1 MPDSFDVVI
10 LGGGPGGYVAALRA
24 AQLGAKTAIVEKD
37 RLGGTCLVRG
47 CIPTKALLQSSE
59 LYSLAKS
66 GAEFGVITGALS
78 FDWAAAQKRK
88 TAVVDQLVKG
98 VEGLLKAGGITVY
111 RGAARLGGKG
121 VVSVGGDTIQAK
133 DIVIATGSAVA
144 RIPLKGAEH
153 TIDSDQILELK
164 EMPSRLAVIGGGVV
178 GMEFAAMFAMLGSKV
193 TVFEMLPQV
202 LPMVDADLVNV
213 YAKHLAGLGGTIHTN
228 SKVAEVAKLKGALQV
243 RFSEGGEG
251 GSVDADQVLLAVGR
265 APYTEGLGAEEAGV
279 KLERGRVVVDEHLRT
294 TAPGVWAIGDVIGG
308 IMLAHVASYEGVCA
322 VENIAGHT
330 QRTPD
335 YHAAPNCIYTDPE
348 IAHVGLGEKEAKEKG
363 LDVKIGK
370 FPFAASGRALTLGQS
385 EGFVK
390 VVADSS
396 SGRILGAHIIGPRAT
411 DLIAEATL
419 AVQNGLTMEQLDLT
433 IHAHPT
439 LPEALMEAAL
449 AAQGRAIHIANRRTA
464 ASAPPPALRATSPA
478 SGEDE
483 STPSPAVR
491 ATSPASGEDTAA
503 ASVTPPAVRATS
515 PTSGEDESTP
525 SPAVRAT
532 SPHSGE
538 DNVQVVASVKPP
550 KSPPPHIAITAKGLE
565 LTKGNRDYLLGL
577 HRQMQF
583 IRRFEERTQEQY
595 TKAKI
600 GGYCHLNIGEEAT
613 VVGGILSLKLSDYIF
628 TSYRE
633 HGHAIARGI
642 DPKAVMA
649 ELFGKETGTSH
660 GRGGSMHMFDA
671 DLRFMGGYGI
681 VGGHLPLAVGGG
693 FAVRYKK
700 AKDVVFCMFGDGA
713 TNIGAFHESLN
724 FAKVFKL
731 PVVWFCINNRYG
743 MGTPVEASSAVAD
756 IYKKAC
762 AYDMESIQIDGMNLR
777 EVLLKT
783 SEVVE
788 KTRADSEPRFIEALC
803 YRFKGHSV
811 VDPDKY
817 RSLEDKER
825 YRKADPIVAFE
836 HELEKAKLADEE
848 YFKKVR
854 MEVDAEVQ
862 HVIRYADESPDPKTE
877 DLYRFTYAGEWEDR
891 PELRGDPL

>member
-1 MPDSFDVVI
+1 MADSSFDVVI

-59 LYSLAKS
+59 LYSLAKG
-66 GAEFGVITGALS
+66 GAEFGLVTDSIA
-78 FDWAAAQKRK
+78 FDWSVAQKRK

-98 VEGLLKAGGITVY
+98 VEGLLKAGGVTTF
-111 RGAARLGGKG
+111 RGAARLTGKG
-121 VVSVGGDTIQAK
+121 TVTVGNDVIKAK
-133 DIVIATGSAVA
+133 DIVIATGSAIS

-164 EMPSRLAVIGGGVV
+164 DVPKRLAVIGGGVV
-178 GMEFAAMFAMLGSKV
+178 GMEFAAMFAALGSKV
-193 TVFEMLPQV
+193 TVLEMLPQV

-213 YAKHLAGLGGTIHTN
+213 YTKHLAGIGGAIHTN
-228 SKVAEVAKLKGALQV
+228 SKVAEVVKSKGGLQV

-251 GSVDADQVLLAVGR
+251 GALDADQVLLAVGR
-265 APYTEGLGAEEAGV
+265 SPYTEGLGAEAAGV
-279 KLERGRVVVDEHLRT
+279 KLERGRVVVDAQLRT
-294 TAPGVWAIGDVIGG
+294 TASGVWAVGDVIGG
-308 IMLAHVASYEGVCA
+308 IMLAHVASYEGICA
-322 VENIAGHT
+322 VENIAGNGN
-330 QRTPD
+330 RTPD

-348 IAHVGLGEKEAKEKG
+348 IAHVGLGEKEAKEKR
-363 LDVKIGK
+363 LDIKIGR

-390 VVADSS
+390 VIAEAG
-396 SGRILGAHIIGPRAT
+396 SGKILGAHIIGPRAT

-419 AVQNGLTMEQLDLT
+419 AIQNELTLEQLDLT

-439 LPEALMEAAL
+439 LPESLMEAAL
-449 AAQGRAIHIANRRTA
+449 AAQGRAIHIPNKRTA
-464 ASAPPPALRATSPA
+464 SAATP
-478 SGEDE
+478 
-483 STPSPAVR
+483 
-491 ATSPASGEDTAA
+491 AA
-503 ASVTPPAVRATS
+503 APATPEPATAVAATAKAAPVQNREQQMVASIKPPTTPP
-515 PTSGEDESTP
+515 
-525 SPAVRAT
+525 
-532 SPHSGE
+532 H
-538 DNVQVVASVKPP
+538 P
-550 KSPPPHIAITAKGLE
+550 KAITPKMLE
-565 LTKGNRDYLLGL
+565 LTKDNRDFLFRL

-613 VVGGILSLKLSDYIF
+613 VVGGILPLQLTDYIF

-660 GRGGSMHMFDA
+660 GRGGSMHMFDS

-681 VGGHLPLAVGGG
+681 VGGHLPLATGGG
-693 FAVRYKK
+693 WAIRYKK
-700 AKDVVFCMFGDGA
+700 EKDVVLCMFGDGA

-724 FAKVFKL
+724 FSKVFKL

-743 MGTPVEASSAVAD
+743 MGTPVEAASAVAD

-762 AYDMESIQIDGMNLR
+762 AYDMESIQIDGMNVR

-783 SEVVE
+783 SEIVE

-817 RSLEDKER
+817 RSTEDKEKF
-825 YRKADPIVAFE
+825 RKADPIVAFE
-836 HELEKAKLADEE
+836 HELEKARLADEE

-862 HVIRYADESPDPKTE
+862 DIIKYADESPEPKVE
-877 DLYRFTYAGEWEDR
+877 DLYKYVYADEWEER
-891 PELRGDPL
+891 PELHGDPL

>member
-1 MPDSFDVVI
+1 MADSFDVLI

-59 LYSLAKS
+59 LYSLARG
-66 GAEFGVITGALS
+66 GAEYGLVADSVG

-98 VEGLLKAGGITVY
+98 VEGLLKAGGVTTF
-111 RGAARLGGKG
+111 RGAGRLGGKG
-121 VVSVGGDTIQAK
+121 TVIVGDDTIQAK
-133 DIVIATGSAVA
+133 DIVIATGSAVS

-153 TIDSDQILELK
+153 TIDSDRVLELK
-164 EMPSRLAVIGGGVV
+164 EIPKRLAVIGGGVV
-178 GMEFAAMFAMLGSKV
+178 GMEFAAMFAALGSTV
-193 TVFEMLPQV
+193 TVLEMLPQV
-202 LPMVDADLVNV
+202 LPMVDVDLVSV
-213 YAKHLAGLGGTIHTN
+213 YAKHFTGLGGAIHTN
-228 SKVAEVAKLKGALQV
+228 SKVAEVLKAKGGLQV

-251 GSVDADQVLLAVGR
+251 GAVDADQVLLAVGR
-265 APYTEGLGAEEAGV
+265 SPYTQGLGAEEAGV

-308 IMLAHVASYEGVCA
+308 IMLAHVASYEGICA
-322 VENIAGHT
+322 VENIGGDGN
-330 QRTPD
+330 RTPD

-348 IAHVGLGEKEAKEKG
+348 IAHVGLGEKDAKEKG
-363 LDVKIGK
+363 LDVKIGR

-390 VVADSS
+390 VIADSG
-396 SGRILGAHIIGPRAT
+396 SGKLLGAHIIGPRAT

-419 AVQNGLTMEQLDLT
+419 AIQNGLTMEQLDLT

-439 LPEALMEAAL
+439 LPESLMEAAL
-449 AAQGRAIHIANRRTA
+449 AAQGRAIHIPNKRSAATPAAAAPTPEPATA
-464 ASAPPPALRATSPA
+464 VAAAPPAVPATSPQG
-478 SGEDE
+478 GED
-483 STPSPAVR
+483 SGRPIAGPAH
-491 ATSPASGEDTAA
+491 AA
-503 ASVTPPAVRATS
+503 P
-515 PTSGEDESTP
+515 
-525 SPAVRAT
+525 
-532 SPHSGE
+532 
-538 DNVQVVASVKPP
+538 VQNREKQMVASVKPP
-550 KSPPPHIAITAKGLE
+550 TTPPHPTAITPKMLE
-565 LTKGNRDYLLGL
+565 LTKANRDFLLGL

-613 VVGGILSLKLSDYIF
+613 VVGGIIPLKLTDYIF

-660 GRGGSMHMFDA
+660 GRGGSMHMFDSA
-671 DLRFMGGYGI
+671 HRFMGGYGI
-681 VGGHLPLAVGGG
+681 VGGHLPLAAGGG
-693 FAVRYKK
+693 WAVRYKK
-700 AKDVVFCMFGDGA
+700 EKDVAFCMFGDGA

-743 MGTPVEASSAVAD
+743 MGTPVEAASAVAD

-783 SEVVE
+783 SEIVE
-788 KTRADSEPRFIEALC
+788 KTRADSEPRFIEAMC

-817 RSLEDKER
+817 RSTEDKEKW
-825 YRKADPIVAFE
+825 RKSDPIVAFE

-862 HVIRYADESPDPKTE
+862 DIIKYADESPDPKTE
-877 DLYRFTYAGEWEDR
+877 DLYKYVYAGEWEDR